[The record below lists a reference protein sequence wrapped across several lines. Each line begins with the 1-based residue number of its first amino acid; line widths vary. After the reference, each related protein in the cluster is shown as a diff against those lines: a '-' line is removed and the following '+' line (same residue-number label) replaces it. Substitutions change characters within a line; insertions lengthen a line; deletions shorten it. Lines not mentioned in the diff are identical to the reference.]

1 MAIQISGTT
10 VIDDSRRGIFL
21 KLNPGTYSSFPSAS
35 TGDFVYDNNE
45 KTIKVY
51 TGSEWK

>member
-1 MAIQISGTT
+1 MAIQVNGTT
-10 VIDDSRRGIFL
+10 VIDNSRRGVFQ
-21 KLNPGTYSSFPSAS
+21 KVHPGGYTTFPSAS
-35 TGDFVYDNNE
+35 TGDMIYDLAE